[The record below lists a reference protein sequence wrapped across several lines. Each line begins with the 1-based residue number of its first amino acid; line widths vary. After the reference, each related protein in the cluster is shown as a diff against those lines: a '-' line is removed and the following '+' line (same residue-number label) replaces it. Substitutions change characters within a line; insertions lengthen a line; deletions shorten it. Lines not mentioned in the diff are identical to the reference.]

1 MDWPAFISTI
11 IGAGVSILTSLAVFG
26 FTSWLE
32 ARRKKAEEKKR
43 SAFLAFSGFQKLV
56 RFVNEVKNIDLYIDK
71 AFKDAVEVGLEEAEP
86 FQKIQQLLGAKV
98 AIEPVKI
105 EEMFFLI
112 DLKLSHV
119 MAEIDIMYRRVL
131 NTEAVVAQFNSMK
144 LEFSNFVEVKMQR
157 IQPGEGTRV
166 AFDLIGNDAKLA
178 QLKGGAMNNLIGQL
192 LEHLERDC
200 IEAKRLAEVFLNA
213 AQTYF
218 DVDFPKVKI
227 TWEF

>member
-112 DLKLSHV
+112 DLKLRTTH
-119 MAEIDIMYRRVL
+119 
-131 NTEAVVAQFNSMK
+131 
-144 LEFSNFVEVKMQR
+144 QR
-157 IQPGEGTRV
+157 HSGS
-166 AFDLIGNDAKLA
+166 
-178 QLKGGAMNNLIGQL
+178 
-192 LEHLERDC
+192 
-200 IEAKRLAEVFLNA
+200 
-213 AQTYF
+213 
-218 DVDFPKVKI
+218 
-227 TWEF
+227 